1 MTTVAKL
8 PHAHLVSTGPRRLK
22 TGPATPT
29 TATTVPH
36 TTPWM
41 VSRWPGSLGTLASTV
56 PLSTSSTRGSW
67 PVKESSKQFQTE
79 PGEVHPPLTDS
90 VGQAVHG
97 LHHPVHHHPEGH
109 QWSRQHH
116 PERGEDSSAAKH
128 HWPSSS
134 PGDPEQNEIRLE
146 NVKIEDERMRTSAER
161 LTGIEEN
168 DKDDKED
175 EDEDKEG
182 REKEGRKK
190 LELLIMITKKKK
202 EYQNNGKKNT
212 HRQAAD
218 LETSPVSPIPASPG
232 KSSAETCSASSM
244 GASESSPSPVRRKGR
259 GAGGRGS
266 QAINI
271 KGDNHAFYGKI
282 SCETAP
288 YNCAGFV
295 GDNSTVGGGKT
306 TALSCLILTDQ
317 WEGRRADNPR
327 EAALLATHHQSQ
339 DGCNSQGGLQPEQ

>member
-1 MTTVAKL
+1 MNA
-8 PHAHLVSTGPRRLK
+8 
-22 TGPATPT
+22 
-29 TATTVPH
+29 
-36 TTPWM
+36 
-41 VSRWPGSLGTLASTV
+41 
-56 PLSTSSTRGSW
+56 
-67 PVKESSKQFQTE
+67 SSKQFQTE
-79 PGEVHPPLTDS
+79 QGEVHPPLTDS

-97 LHHPVHHHPEGH
+97 LHHQVHQVHHHPGGH

-116 PERGEDSSAAKH
+116 HEHPDQGEDSCATKH
-128 HWPSSS
+128 HWSSSS
-134 PGDPEQNEIRLE
+134 PGDPEKSKISLE
-146 NVKIEDERMRTSAER
+146 NVNIEDERMEIQAGILS
-161 LTGIEEN
+161 GIEEN
-168 DKDDKED
+168 DEDDKED
-175 EDEDKEG
+175 EDKEE
-182 REKEGRKK
+182 RTKKGRKK
-190 LELLIMITKKKK
+190 LKLLITQRKK
-202 EYQNNGKKNT
+202 EEREYQKNRKKNT
-212 HRQAAD
+212 YQQAAD
-218 LETSPVSPIPASPG
+218 LETSPMSPIPASPG

-317 WEGRRADNPR
+317 WEGRRTDNPR